1 MIFYRFAHIV
11 VGGIYRL
18 LYRYRV
24 TGRENVPEGGA
35 LVCVNHSSLADP
47 VIVAL
52 ALKVRDHPRFMAK
65 AELFRIFGFGFIIRK
80 LGAFPVERG
89 TSDMTAIKVALK
101 TLKEGGKVLI
111 FPHGRRILGDGE
123 AEAMKAG
130 AAMLA
135 FRSGAPLLPVYLS
148 PGRKCFVNRIEVVFG
163 KPFFA
168 EKTNGGRAE
177 QYVAL
182 SERLR
187 QEIYGLKAQTGF
199 KRKDDD

>member
-1 MIFYRFAHIV
+1 MIFYRFAHIL

-18 LYRYRV
+18 LYRLRV
-24 TGRENVPEGGA
+24 AGRENVPEGGA

-47 VIVAL
+47 VVVAL

-65 AELFRIFGFGFIIRK
+65 AELFKIFGFGRLIRK

-89 TSDMTAIKVALK
+89 ASDMAAIKTSLK

-135 FRSGAPLLPVYLS
+135 FRSGMPLLPVYVT
-148 PGRKCFVNRIEVVFG
+148 PGRKCFINRIEVIFG

-168 EKTNGGRAE
+168 EKTDGSRAD
-177 QYVAL
+177 QYAAL
-182 SERLR
+182 SDRLHR
-187 QEIYGLKAQTGF
+187 EIYSLKSQTKS
-199 KRKDDD
+199 KRYED